1 MDPENTTAPS
11 VIVETLEELRTRHK
25 KEQKDL
31 MAKVTGLKKT
41 ATKGDKKKKKEV
53 LIEIAQ
59 LEQALSLQQ
68 DQEEK
73 ALLANGAVEASSSSS
88 TTTATGVEQEE
99 EEEDDFDPNDVSLST
114 ILLFSN

>member
-1 MDPENTTAPS
+1 MDPENTTVTS
-11 VIVETLEELRTRHK
+11 VVVETLEELRTRHK

-31 MAKVTGLKKT
+31 MAKVTALKKT

-53 LIEIAQ
+53 LIEVAQ
-59 LEQALSLQQ
+59 LEQALNLQQ

-73 ALLANGAVEASSSSS
+73 ALLANGPVEASSSSS
-88 TTTATGVEQEE
+88 TTTTGAVEEE

-114 ILLFSN
+114 ILPFSN